1 MKHVILSIL
10 LTVFCSSVAWA
21 ADVKIENNITI
32 EEDTIFQKSKDRCSG
47 KATEIDVG
55 FDICSENFTV
65 LSIDRLTSGQM
76 LDNELLESATSFRS
90 SITQSERESTSII
103 SIIIDAVKVVGFILF
118 ALFGTKALF
127 SLIFHLKNHGVKDL
141 WNQLSSK
148 QTVNMLYTGLFLTN
162 QGKIFTALIILWL
175 GLADS
180 IYSFAFKIS
189 VSPEPLSIETEE
201 TKSLKVADDYVS
213 NLVAANRAVNDTR
226 ISLLDKNLTQLSD
239 LHSGE
244 PLSETLE
251 KFNEEVKFEWKVDV
265 VSRKNMD
272 LRWNLLKAV
281 QSYEF
286 PNKVFL
292 VNKQNSD
299 NNKYGY
305 VTKIPVMEFFADN
318 SILKD
323 LESTLEDKSVNDGA
337 IYSALSK
344 SMKDA
349 ASGFDIQDYFLQYY
363 QAIATELKEDRYSD
377 ANVYE
382 APTKA
387 IAEYA
392 YTTLENVSNEINFE
406 VENKKDVITLI
417 GSAAKKLADSV
428 KGHNTLLTI
437 QNINQI
443 AKSIAIDEKIAQC
456 STDYEMYDSARSS
469 IAKIDYNSS
478 VHTNLRNNAFAFNEC
493 VVLGADSRLSVVGF
507 DSKKEPQRLLEL
519 EVQIEAKK
527 LALQR
532 VIAAVNAGY
541 QNAADLITNSEA
553 NKANSINEES
563 QAQIINRA
571 VAGGPITSAMYSNEA
586 VTMLVSR
593 MRAQDA
599 MNGDIALVYNGRTD
613 TDAAYVISDIIF
625 KKAEENEYTEVQKQ
639 LLEKYSNSYA
649 NYTYTKHNSADF
661 RDLTSVKNS
670 VHSSRDSLF
679 AGIESAIFDN
689 SPWKMAMGFNENESF
704 QKNLARCMKD
714 KNCHSGN
721 IDIITFISLTGWSV
735 AESSAKI
742 IILSEVVDVAAGF
755 LDTVGDAVKGEA
767 SNSWIAK
774 QIGNGI
780 KLVGGVGKALL
791 SAVSAGLQV
800 LKAIAYVALPIAL
813 FCAVFIP
820 LTPFFLM
827 LITTIYYIIL
837 VIFQFLITYL
847 ELPLISQNEDFSK
860 VKHFM
865 RYNAN
870 ISMLFFATLVMI
882 FMVFVVNVKLP
893 LGWLLLRM
901 AESIAFGFLGLLLFF
916 ATSMMTAFFVGKIL
930 CSKYFELVDALPKSF
945 GGDGMRYDASAVQTG
960 IVLAKGAELVQN
972 VKQATNKATYSLK
985 EFVKNRN
992 AKPEDKENMNFKH
1005 NGNSEQK

>member
-10 LTVFCSSVAWA
+10 LTVFCSSLSWA

-55 FDICSENFTV
+55 FDICSEDFIV
-65 LSIDRLTSGQM
+65 LSIDSLSSGQM
-76 LDNELLESATSFRS
+76 LDKELLESMVSYRS
-90 SITQSERESTSII
+90 PITQSERDSTGII
-103 SIIIDAVKVVGFILF
+103 SIVAKAVFILGILLSAF
-118 ALFGTKALF
+118 FGMKSAFTLW
-127 SLIFHLKNHGVKDL
+127 HHVMHNGGKDIL
-141 WNQLSSK
+141 NQVSYK
-148 QTVNMLYTGLFLTN
+148 QTVNMVYTALFLTN
-162 QGKIFTALIILWL
+162 QGKILTVLIVFWV
-175 GLADS
+175 GLANS
-180 IYSFAFKIS
+180 LFSFAFKTSI
-189 VSPEPLSIETEE
+189 SPEPLSIETEE
-201 TKSLKVADDYVS
+201 TKSLKVADDYVT

-239 LHSGE
+239 LHSSE
-244 PLSETLE
+244 ALSETLE

-272 LRWNLLKAV
+272 IRWNLLQAV
-281 QSYEF
+281 KSYEF

-363 QAIATELKEDRYSD
+363 QPIATELKEDRYSD

-382 APTKA
+382 APTNA

-456 STDYEMYDSARSS
+456 SEDYEMYDSARSS

-553 NKANSINEES
+553 NKTDSINEQS
-563 QAQIINRA
+563 LAQRVNLA
-571 VAGGPITSAMYSNEA
+571 VAGGSVSAAMLSNEA
-586 VTMLVSR
+586 VTILVSR

-599 MNGDIALVYNGRTD
+599 MNADIALVYNGRTD

-661 RDLTSVKNS
+661 RDLSSVKNS
-670 VHSSRDSLF
+670 VHSSRDSFF

-714 KNCHSGN
+714 RNCHSGH

-820 LTPFFLM
+820 LAPFFLM
-827 LITTIYYIIL
+827 LITAIYYIIL
-837 VIFQFLITYL
+837 VIFQFFLTYI

-865 RYNAN
+865 RYAAN
-870 ISMLFFATLVMI
+870 IGMIFFATLVMVL
-882 FMVFVVNVKLP
+882 MLYVVILKLP
-893 LGWLLLRM
+893 LGWLLTMM
-901 AESIAFGFLGLLLFF
+901 AESMAVGFLGLLLFF
-916 ATSMMTAFFVGKIL
+916 ATSMMTVFFVGKIL
-930 CSKYFELVDALPKSF
+930 CTKFFELTTSFTKAL
-945 GGDGMRYDASAVQTG
+945 GGDGMDYNASALQTG
-960 IVLAKGAELVQN
+960 VVLAKGAELVQN

-985 EFVKNRN
+985 EFVMNRN
-992 AKPEDKENMNFKH
+992 AKPDDKQDMNFKH